1 MKTAAEA
8 TRTIKRL
15 AVVADDFGMHAA
27 VDQAVVELAAQG
39 RLSGTSVLSLG
50 AHWRDSAVW
59 LAGTPLQIGLHV
71 DLPPGHDN
79 LPRALLAAWA
89 RTMPRGTLERC
100 VDAQFTAFDARHSR
114 PPDYLDGH
122 RHVHQWPRLRDV
134 LLERWERH
142 YGGAPG
148 WARATRPLPGAD
160 PKSRVIHV
168 LGGPAWER
176 RLDARG
182 IAHNR
187 AFVGVYDFQADVDGY
202 RAHLTRWLR
211 DAPDGALLMCHP
223 ANGPVP
229 GDGIAAARKVEQA
242 VWSSPWLGE
251 LLEREGARIVS
262 GAELPALWRSP
273 VPSA

>member
-27 VDQAVVELAAQG
+27 VDQAVVELAALG

-142 YGGAPG
+142 YGRRAGR
-148 WARATRPLPGAD
+148 ARRGHCPAQTP
-160 PKSRVIHV
+160 SR
-168 LGGPAWER
+168 A
-176 RLDARG
+176 
-182 IAHNR
+182 
-187 AFVGVYDFQADVDGY
+187 
-202 RAHLTRWLR
+202 
-211 DAPDGALLMCHP
+211 
-223 ANGPVP
+223 
-229 GDGIAAARKVEQA
+229 
-242 VWSSPWLGE
+242 
-251 LLEREGARIVS
+251 
-262 GAELPALWRSP
+262 
-273 VPSA
+273 

>member
-1 MKTAAEA
+1 
-8 TRTIKRL
+8 L
-15 AVVADDFGMHAA
+15 
-27 VDQAVVELAAQG
+27 
-39 RLSGTSVLSLG
+39 
-50 AHWRDSAVW
+50 
-59 LAGTPLQIGLHV
+59 
-71 DLPPGHDN
+71 
-79 LPRALLAAWA
+79 
-89 RTMPRGTLERC
+89 
-100 VDAQFTAFDARHSR
+100 
-114 PPDYLDGH
+114 
-122 RHVHQWPRLRDV
+122 
-134 LLERWERH
+134 
-142 YGGAPG
+142 
-148 WARATRPLPGAD
+148 
-160 PKSRVIHV
+160 IHV

-251 LLEREGARIVS
+251 LLEREGVRIVS
-262 GAELPALWRSP
+262 GAELPALWRT
-273 VPSA
+273 

>member
-1 MKTAAEA
+1 
-8 TRTIKRL
+8 
-15 AVVADDFGMHAA
+15 
-27 VDQAVVELAAQG
+27 
-39 RLSGTSVLSLG
+39 
-50 AHWRDSAVW
+50 
-59 LAGTPLQIGLHV
+59 
-71 DLPPGHDN
+71 
-79 LPRALLAAWA
+79 
-89 RTMPRGTLERC
+89 
-100 VDAQFTAFDARHSR
+100 
-114 PPDYLDGH
+114 
-122 RHVHQWPRLRDV
+122 
-134 LLERWERH
+134 
-142 YGGAPG
+142 
-148 WARATRPLPGAD
+148 
-160 PKSRVIHV
+160 VIHV

-251 LLEREGARIVS
+251 LLEREGVRIVS